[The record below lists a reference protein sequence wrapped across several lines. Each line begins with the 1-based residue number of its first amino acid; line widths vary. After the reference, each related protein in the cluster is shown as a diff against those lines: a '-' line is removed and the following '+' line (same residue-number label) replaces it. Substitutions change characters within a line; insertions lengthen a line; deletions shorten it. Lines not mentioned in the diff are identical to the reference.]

1 MNIVFPE
8 SFIRMKGLHDL
19 SNREQDMDWIELAT
33 GVRKR
38 IKREKRGEK
47 YE

>member
-1 MNIVFPE
+1 
-8 SFIRMKGLHDL
+8 MKGLHDL